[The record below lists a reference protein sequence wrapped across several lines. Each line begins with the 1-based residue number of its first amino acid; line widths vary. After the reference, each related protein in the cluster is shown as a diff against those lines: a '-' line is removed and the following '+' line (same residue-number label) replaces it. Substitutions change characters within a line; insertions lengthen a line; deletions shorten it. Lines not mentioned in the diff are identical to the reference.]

1 MFPIRDHNPSYST
14 PWVTWTLIAINI
26 VVYVF
31 TAPWGGDMRELWLN
45 NALWPA
51 AVTHGVAWHGLFTH
65 MFLHAGILHLAGNML
80 FLWVFG
86 DNLEDRMGRVLF
98 LIFYLAC
105 GLAAAF
111 AQIAANPNATVPM
124 VGASGAIA
132 GVMGGYLLLYP
143 KARIDVLFYFL
154 VFFKIWATPA
164 WLVLGLWFAIQ
175 LFNEVTSGTAGGV
188 AHMAHIGGFVA
199 GALLTLPLWYRLG
212 GPLFW
217 RLTHG
222 HPPFPEARERQTN
235 IPTVT
240 RRR

>member
-1 MFPIRDHNPSYST
+1 MAWQLALGGGIYVTYS
-14 PWVTWTLIAINI
+14 I
-26 VVYVF
+26 F
-31 TAPWGGDMRELWLN
+31 GAP
-45 NALWPA
+45 
-51 AVTHGVAWHGLFTH
+51 FY
-65 MFLHAGILHLAGNML
+65 
-80 FLWVFG
+80 
-86 DNLEDRMGRVLF
+86 DRL
-98 LIFYLAC
+98 
-105 GLAAAF
+105 LAAAQ
-111 AQIAANPNATVPM
+111 AQPPHPSPRPANCSLSCAARPSLRAVTRARWHAAWRQAEGTAT
-124 VGASGAIA
+124 
-132 GVMGGYLLLYP
+132 
-143 KARIDVLFYFL
+143 FL

-175 LFNEVTSGTAGGV
+175 LFNEVTSGASGGV

>member
-1 MFPIRDHNPSYST
+1 
-14 PWVTWTLIAINI
+14 
-26 VVYVF
+26 
-31 TAPWGGDMRELWLN
+31 
-45 NALWPA
+45 
-51 AVTHGVAWHGLFTH
+51 
-65 MFLHAGILHLAGNML
+65 
-80 FLWVFG
+80 
-86 DNLEDRMGRVLF
+86 
-98 LIFYLAC
+98 
-105 GLAAAF
+105 
-111 AQIAANPNATVPM
+111 

-175 LFNEVTSGTAGGV
+175 LFNEVTSGASGGV